1 MKQNIFSKLLTTYLV
16 IILITLLVVGLF
28 LTQLF
33 QTYFYDARERELSLK
48 GQQVSEIFSNMIL
61 GLQDPRIS
69 DDLLFALRRFMD
81 AEVHLMAKDM
91 LLLASS
97 AGFDEAGMRLTDDE
111 LGLVLNGQVVSKR
124 SFHQETREQMLTVVV
139 PIFAMNDVWGGIFLN
154 APLTGI
160 SATVAQVR
168 NMIAY
173 AALAATI
180 LAMIVGFY
188 MSKSISQPLQLM
200 NRAALEV
207 AGGNYQQQV
216 EVASLDEVGQLARTF
231 NYMSATLQQTVEALS
246 HEKAK
251 LENIM
256 LSMNE
261 GVLAIDRQGQ
271 VILANFQAK
280 LLLQFQEEDLAG
292 KEIHALFQD
301 EGMPQLFMHV
311 IATSE
316 TASTEYHLPDGKIL
330 FLQIAPL
337 RRAGRTWGAVGILQ
351 DVTEVRRL
359 EQMRRD
365 FVANV
370 SHELRTPMTSI
381 QGFVEALLDG
391 LAEDKDSQ
399 NRYLNIILDET
410 VRLNSLVNDLLDLSQ
425 LEARQVSWPMEE
437 VLLEPLFEQVTAKLQ
452 PQLEKQNLTVEIKV
466 AENLPPVVGN
476 RDRIQQV
483 LINLLGN
490 AVSFTPAGGKITLSA
505 SPSAEMVRISV
516 SDTGVGIPPE
526 EQEKI
531 WGRFHKVDKA
541 RTRRFGGTGLG
552 LSIVKQIVE
561 THGGTVGLESI
572 PGQGSTF
579 HLTLNKKYT

>member
-1 MKQNIFSKLLTTYLV
+1 VKSNIFSKLLTTYLV

-48 GQQVSEIFSNMIL
+48 GQQVSGLFSNMIL
-61 GLQDPRIS
+61 GLQDPRIT

-81 AEVHLMAKDM
+81 ADVHLMPKDM

-97 AGFDEAGMRLTDDE
+97 AGFDEAGLRLTDDE

-124 SFHQETREQMLTVVV
+124 SFHHETREQILTVVV
-139 PIFAMNDVWGGIFLN
+139 PIFAMNDVWGGVFLI

-173 AALAATI
+173 AAFAATI

-261 GVLAIDRQGQ
+261 GVLAVDRQGE
-271 VILANFQAK
+271 VILANPQAK
-280 LLLQFQEEDLAG
+280 LLLQFMEKDLTG
-292 KEIHALFQD
+292 KEIHSLLQD
-301 EGMPQLFMHV
+301 EAMPELYKQV

-316 TASTEYHLPDGKIL
+316 TASAEYHLADGKIL

-337 RRAGRTWGAVGILQ
+337 RRADRTWGAVGILQ

-391 LAEDKDSQ
+391 LAEDKESQ

-410 VRLNSLVNDLLDLSQ
+410 IRLNSLVNDLLDLSQ
-425 LEARQVSWPMEE
+425 LETRQVSWPMEE
-437 VLLEPLFEQVTAKLQ
+437 VAVRPLFEQVAAKFQ
-452 PQLEKQNLTVEIKV
+452 PQLEKQNLTLEIEV
-466 AENLPPVVGN
+466 DGDLPAVLGN
-476 RDRIQQV
+476 KDRIQQV

-490 AVSFTPAGGKITLSA
+490 AVSFTPAGGKITLA
-505 SPSAEMVRISV
+505 AVPAAEMVRLSV

-561 THGGTVGLESI
+561 THGGTVGLESV

-579 HLTLNKKYT
+579 HLTLNKA

>member
-1 MKQNIFSKLLTTYLV
+1 MKSNIFSKLLTTYLV

-48 GQQVSEIFSNMIL
+48 GQQVSGIFSNMIL
-61 GLQDPRIS
+61 GLQDPRIT
-69 DDLLFALRRFMD
+69 DDLLFALRRLMD
-81 AEVHLMAKDM
+81 ADVHLMPKDM

-97 AGFDEAGMRLTDDE
+97 AGFDQAGLRLTDDE

-124 SFHQETREQMLTVVV
+124 SFHHETREQMLTVVV
-139 PIFAMNDVWGGIFLN
+139 PIFAMNDVWGGIFLI

-173 AALAATI
+173 AALATTI

-261 GVLAIDRQGQ
+261 GVLAVDRQGQ
-271 VILANFQAK
+271 VILANSQAK
-280 LLLQFQEEDLAG
+280 LLLQFMEKDLTG
-292 KEIHALFQD
+292 KEIHSLLQD
-301 EGMPQLFMHV
+301 EAMPELYKQV
-311 IATSE
+311 IATNEATSAE
-316 TASTEYHLPDGKIL
+316 HHLSDGKIL

-337 RRAGRTWGAVGILQ
+337 RRADRAWGAVGILQ

-391 LAEDKDSQ
+391 LAEDKESQ

-410 VRLNSLVNDLLDLSQ
+410 VRLNCLVNDLLDLSQ

-437 VLLEPLFEQVTAKLQ
+437 IVVRPLFERVAAKFQ
-452 PQLEKQNLTVEIKV
+452 PQLEKQNLVLEIKV
-466 AENLPPVVGN
+466 AEDLPAVVGN
-476 RDRIQQV
+476 NDRIQQV

-490 AVSFTPAGGKITLSA
+490 AVSFTPPGGRISLAAVSA
-505 SPSAEMVRISV
+505 AEMVRISV

-561 THGGTVGLESI
+561 THGGTVGLESM
-572 PGQGSTF
+572 PSQGSTF
-579 HLTLNKKYT
+579 YLTLNKA

>member
-1 MKQNIFSKLLTTYLV
+1 VKTNIFSKLLTTYLV

-28 LTQLF
+28 LIQLF

-48 GQQVSEIFSNMIL
+48 GQQLSEIFSNMIL
-61 GLQDPRIS
+61 GLQDPRIT
-69 DDLLFALRRFMD
+69 DDLLLALRRFMD
-81 AEVHLMAKDM
+81 ADVHLMPKDM

-97 AGFDEAGMRLTDDE
+97 AGFDEAGLRLTDDE
-111 LGLVLNGQVVSKR
+111 LGQVLNGHVVSRR
-124 SFHQETREQMLTVVV
+124 SFHHQTREQMLTVVV

-173 AALAATI
+173 AALAAII

-188 MSKSISQPLQLM
+188 LSKSISQPLQLM

-216 EVASLDEVGQLARTF
+216 EVASRDEVGQLARTF

-271 VILANFQAK
+271 VILANPQAK
-280 LLLQFQEEDLAG
+280 LLLQFMAEDLTG
-292 KEIHALFQD
+292 KEIHSLLQN
-301 EGMPQLFMHV
+301 EGMPELFMQV
-311 IATSE
+311 IEASE
-316 TASTEYHLPDGKIL
+316 PASAEYHLLDGKIL
-330 FLQIAPL
+330 FLQLAPL
-337 RRAGRTWGAVGILQ
+337 RRADRTWGAVGILQ

-391 LAEDKDSQ
+391 LAEDKESQ

-410 VRLNSLVNDLLDLSQ
+410 VRLNSLVSDLLDLSQ
-425 LEARQVSWPMEE
+425 LETRQVSWPMEE
-437 VLLEPLFEQVTAKLQ
+437 VALGPLFEQVAAKLQ
-452 PQLEKQNLTVEIKV
+452 PQLEKQQLTVEIKV
-466 AENLPPVVGN
+466 AENLPAVMGN
-476 RDRIQQV
+476 RNRIQQV

-490 AVSFTPAGGKITLSA
+490 AVSFTPAGGKITLA
-505 SPSAEMVRISV
+505 AVPAAEMVRISV

-531 WGRFHKVDKA
+531 WARFHKVDKA

-561 THGGTVGLESI
+561 THGGTVGLEST

-579 HLTLNKKYT
+579 HLTLNKA

>member
-1 MKQNIFSKLLTTYLV
+1 MKTNIFSKLLTTYLV

-48 GQQVSEIFSNMIL
+48 GRQVSEIFSNMIL

-81 AEVHLMAKDM
+81 ADVHLMPKDM

-97 AGFDEAGMRLTDDE
+97 AGFDETGLRLTDDE
-111 LGLVLNGQVVSKR
+111 LGQVLNGQVVSKR
-124 SFHQETREQMLTVVV
+124 SFHHETREQMLTVVV
-139 PIFAMNDVWGGIFLN
+139 PIFAMNDVWGGIFLI

-231 NYMSATLQQTVEALS
+231 NYMSSTLQQTVEALS

-261 GVLAIDRQGQ
+261 GVLAVDRQGQ
-271 VILANFQAK
+271 VILANPQAK
-280 LLLQFQEEDLAG
+280 LLLQSMEKDFTGRESHSLLQNEAMSELYR
-292 KEIHALFQD
+292 Q
-301 EGMPQLFMHV
+301 V
-311 IATSE
+311 IITSE
-316 TASTEYHLPDGKIL
+316 TASAEYHLSDGKIL

-337 RRAGRTWGAVGILQ
+337 RRADRTWGAVGILQ

-381 QGFVEALLDG
+381 QGVC
-391 LAEDKDSQ
+391 
-399 NRYLNIILDET
+399 R
-410 VRLNSLVNDLLDLSQ
+410 
-425 LEARQVSWPMEE
+425 
-437 VLLEPLFEQVTAKLQ
+437 
-452 PQLEKQNLTVEIKV
+452 
-466 AENLPPVVGN
+466 
-476 RDRIQQV
+476 
-483 LINLLGN
+483 
-490 AVSFTPAGGKITLSA
+490 SA
-505 SPSAEMVRISV
+505 A
-516 SDTGVGIPPE
+516 
-526 EQEKI
+526 
-531 WGRFHKVDKA
+531 
-541 RTRRFGGTGLG
+541 
-552 LSIVKQIVE
+552 
-561 THGGTVGLESI
+561 
-572 PGQGSTF
+572 
-579 HLTLNKKYT
+579 